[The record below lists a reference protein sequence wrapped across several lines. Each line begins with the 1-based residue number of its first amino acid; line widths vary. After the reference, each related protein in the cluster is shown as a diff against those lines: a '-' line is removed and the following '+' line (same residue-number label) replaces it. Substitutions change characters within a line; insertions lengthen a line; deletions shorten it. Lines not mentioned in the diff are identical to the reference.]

1 MESYSVVALELP
13 AWKRVDIIKGSL
25 FPALGTAVADAERDL
40 ELMRR
45 FQGGDV
51 DAFTELYERH
61 LRGLLNFFFRL
72 CWDRALAEDFAQEVL
87 LRVFKSAKKWEPNA
101 KFTTFLYRIAR
112 NYWIDHCRLLST
124 QNENVSLQTRV
135 GGEDGTATLIDKLP
149 DDIRPPD
156 DDLDRR
162 ELYGAIMGALNQL
175 PEEQRMVFVLS
186 EIEELRYQEIAEI
199 MEIPLGTVKSRM
211 HTAIGKLQE
220 LLGDYRPLSP
230 S

>member
-1 MESYSVVALELP
+1 M
-13 AWKRVDIIKGSL
+13 
-25 FPALGTAVADAERDL
+25 ADAERDL

-51 DAFTELYERH
+51 DAFTELYEAH

-72 CWDRALAEDFAQEVL
+72 CWDRSLAEDFAQEVL
-87 LRVFKSAKKWEPNA
+87 LRIYKSASKWEPNA
-101 KFTTFLYRIAR
+101 KFTTYLYRIAR

-124 QNENVSLQTRV
+124 QKENVSLDARF
-135 GGEDGTATLIDKLP
+135 GADEDSGSLIDRLP
-149 DDIRPPD
+149 DDIRPPEH
-156 DDLDRR
+156 DLDRR
-162 ELYGAIMGALNQL
+162 ELYGAIMKALEQL

-186 EIEELRYQEIAEI
+186 EIEELKYNEIAEI

-220 LLGDYRPLSP
+220 LLGDYKPLTAEL
-230 S
+230 